1 MVSIAIIGATGGVGK
16 ELIRSLLEYSLVNGP
31 AASTAII
38 KDLPRLDKVIA
49 YVRRETTIDD
59 YLAKKTPEL
68 EAAFTSTI
76 KTVVIDFDNM
86 PQDLGKDCDIFIS
99 CMGSLI
105 GEVGKEGQYKID
117 HDYPVN
123 AAKIARQNGVK
134 VAAMC
139 SAVGAST
146 GSYFFYNKT
155 RGETEEHI
163 KEINFSSF
171 TIARPGVIKTARP
184 KRGIAERTVIA
195 IFSVVDFADFLS
207 VSAYDIAQGM
217 LYPSLRAVQKV
228 LAGEA
233 VEKKVEILGSRELAS
248 RSAEFSAKRKKEL
261 KKSASQISN
270 QGTTTQ
276 PASST

>member
-139 SAVGAST
+139 SSVGANTNSWFH
-146 GSYFFYNKT
+146 YART
-155 RGETEEHI
+155 RGDVRYTHRHI
-163 KEINFSSF
+163 HRHNY
-171 TIARPGVIKTARP
+171 R
-184 KRGIAERTVIA
+184 
-195 IFSVVDFADFLS
+195 
-207 VSAYDIAQGM
+207 
-217 LYPSLRAVQKV
+217 
-228 LAGEA
+228 
-233 VEKKVEILGSRELAS
+233 
-248 RSAEFSAKRKKEL
+248 RKKTSRL
-261 KKSASQISN
+261 WDSIL
-270 QGTTTQ
+270 
-276 PASST
+276 